1 MPTSVQSVDWLAVA
15 APLLVAVLALL
26 LLVLDAFLP
35 PPRRHITGWLAAL
48 GLFGALG
55 L

>member
-1 MPTSVQSVDWLAVA
+1 MPTSVQPVDWLAVA

-35 PPRRHITGWLAAL
+35 AGRRPAPAPGRPA
-48 GLFGALG
+48 
-55 L
+55 